1 MENLTIND
9 KVLAP
14 KFNFAFSKEIEK
26 RLASDQDTGFNNLV
40 YGLLD
45 EDPDTL
51 IAAFYSAFAS
61 LTGMIRP
68 TEDQIVDALTNDLVD
83 DDKAHALFVGIVK
96 EIVANGFLHLKLNKF
111 KKSLTNIIEIGSERL
126 NKLSNDGLNLTDQAA
141 IDKNKEQVD
150 QVTQGIDG
158 IKKVAEDLEA
168 MIQEATQAPADPNAA
183 PMANA

>member
-9 KVLAP
+9 KVLTP

-26 RLASDQDTGFNNLV
+26 RLATDQDTGFNNLV

-51 IAAFYSAFAS
+51 IAAFYSSFAS

-68 TEDQIVDALTNDLVD
+68 TEDQIVDALANELVD
-83 DDKAHALFVGIVK
+83 DAKAHALFVSIVK

-111 KKSLTNIIEIGSERL
+111 RKSLKNIIEIGNERL

-141 IDKNKEQVD
+141 IDKNKDQMD
-150 QVTQGIDG
+150 QVSQGIEG
-158 IKKVAEDLEA
+158 IEKVVKDLET
-168 MIQEATQAPADPNAA
+168 MIHEATETNVAA
-183 PMANA
+183 MANA